1 MNKPLFVFYEDKLA
15 QSENNFGPHVLAIAC
30 LIDARGNAETR
41 WELGKRILHL
51 CKNGVSKLIADATL
65 FQDATR
71 KVLAPDEDRIRGEL
85 ALVPATTASEVVA
98 ELGRRTNTPE
108 QQIVLIVR
116 NMDDVARNAAAAMGA
131 ERSEAEPAGTGSV
144 LSRARRDVRSKRP
157 RPLPRLHAVVQAV
170 DRDLERASARDGW
183 TSLKEGRVPGA
194 SCRAA
199 FIRVRRSGVP
209 PRTSQWLPSPGPK
222 SPDAMWC
229 VLGTRPSAR
238 RTAAAAFA
246 VADLTAKRR
255 SPT

>member
-131 ERSEAEPAGTGSV
+131 ELSAAKPSRQERDRCCHALAATSDRS
-144 LSRARRDVRSKRP
+144 ARDRFLDSMPSFKR
-157 RPLPRLHAVVQAV
+157 LIEILNARLHAT
-170 DRDLERASARDGW
+170 AR
-183 TSLKEGRVPGA
+183 
-194 SCRAA
+194 
-199 FIRVRRSGVP
+199 P
-209 PRTSQWLPSPGPK
+209 P
-222 SPDAMWC
+222 
-229 VLGTRPSAR
+229 
-238 RTAAAAFA
+238 
-246 VADLTAKRR
+246 
-255 SPT
+255 